1 MKNIIYIIG
10 LTVLF
15 YSCATEDS
23 NNAPTIPELVFPA
36 NNQACTDLNLTL
48 EWEPSADSDGDNVS
62 YLLEV
67 SNTISFS
74 SLVLEEVVE
83 QTSKAISVTGDAI
96 YYWRVLA
103 TDNSGASSE
112 FSSVYS
118 FYSETEGIENHVPF
132 AASLLAPSQ
141 NDNVASGTIRLQWQ
155 GEDLDE
161 NDVLAFDV
169 YIGSSENMLVKE
181 ATDIN
186 NNYFDV
192 SLTTDTYYWRI
203 DVKDSNGGEAIGQ
216 VWRFT
221 VD

>member
-1 MKNIIYIIG
+1 
-10 LTVLF
+10 
-15 YSCATEDS
+15 
-23 NNAPTIPELVFPA
+23 
-36 NNQACTDLNLTL
+36 
-48 EWEPSADSDGDNVS
+48 
-62 YLLEV
+62 
-67 SNTISFS
+67 
-74 SLVLEEVVE
+74 
-83 QTSKAISVTGDAI
+83 
-96 YYWRVLA
+96 
-103 TDNSGASSE
+103 
-112 FSSVYS
+112 
-118 FYSETEGIENHVPF
+118 
-132 AASLLAPSQ
+132 LAPSQ